1 MSKKTSAGT
10 PLTAAAQ
17 AATATHESLSRHRS
31 VWEMRADGWIGMVD
45 DLGRLADMHRDHP
58 DWAICGARVQAI
70 AKALAPVESYWA
82 FPGGRVFTE
91 LCTWI
96 ARGEYSRAHQSV
108 RRIHRMLAAQTYRHE
123 STSVSSDADGPSQI
137 EADNERQAQLSRPYF
152 EVLIVDEMTAAEED
166 ALRRRVHRKR
176 NPDDDFVFDI
186 VVVPSFE
193 DALIATLVNFNLQA
207 VVIRHGF
214 PFRSVYHNDMLR
226 RFLDSVDGSIESL
239 AESERGLLLGRQIA
253 QLRPELDLYLVT
265 DTNVEDVAA
274 RVGDTFRRVFFR
286 EEDHTELYSSIM
298 RGVGKRHSTP
308 FFNALREYAKQ
319 PTGVFHALPLARGK
333 SIMNSNWIGDLL
345 QFYGMNLF
353 MAETSATSGGLDSL
367 LDPVGPLKVA
377 QEYAARAYGA
387 RRTYFVTNGTST
399 ANKIV
404 VQALVR
410 PDDIVLVDRNCH
422 KSHHYGLV
430 LAGAQVAYLDSYP
443 LDEYS
448 MYGAVPIRHIK
459 QTLLDFR
466 KAGTL
471 NRVRLVLLTNCTF
484 DGIVYDVERVMLEC
498 LAIKPDLVFL
508 WDEAWFAF
516 ACCHPIYRQ
525 RTGMATAKKLAET
538 LPSPEYAARYAEF
551 QAGFPDEAWDDDE
564 RVLGT
569 RLLPDP
575 AKARVRVFATHST
588 HKTLTAL
595 RQGSMI
601 HVWDQDFRDKAEDAF
616 HEAYMTHTSTSPNYQ
631 ILASL
636 DVGRRQVEL
645 EGYELVQRQ
654 LELAMTLREQ
664 VLNHPLLKRYMRFLR
679 VSDLVPDAYRESG
692 VLSYYNQETG
702 WNNLEAAWRNDEF
715 ALDPSRCTLA
725 IGATGVD
732 GDTFKN
738 QYLMDKYGIQINKTS
753 RNTVLFMTNIGST
766 RSAVAYLIEVLVK
779 IARDIER
786 KVLDMSS
793 IERRIHDK
801 RVRSLTLEQPPLPDF
816 SAFHGAFRVSGGT
829 GPNQTRDGHIRSAF
843 FLSYDDGN
851 CEYID
856 MADAARA
863 IQAGRELVSAL
874 FVIPYPP
881 GFPILVPGQLISA
894 AILQFMAALD
904 VKEIHG
910 FRPELGFRIFTAE
923 ALSRV
928 GELTAARAALAE
940 SGRTPYP
947 VERTSKAHHQPTDLD
962 ADSVAESPNLRIAS

>member
-1 MSKKTSAGT
+1 MKNDARI
-10 PLTAAAQ
+10 
-17 AATATHESLSRHRS
+17 ATLSNPASLSRHRS
-31 VWEMRADGWIGMVD
+31 VWELRADGWISLVD
-45 DLGRLADMHRDHP
+45 DLGRLVALRRDEAEF
-58 DWAICGARVQAI
+58 DERLVRVRAIVAV
-70 AKALAPVESYWA
+70 LAPIESYWA
-82 FPGGRVFTE
+82 FPGGRAFNE
-91 LCTWI
+91 LGTWI
-96 ARGEYSRAHQSV
+96 ERGELARAHQAA

-123 STSVSSDADGPSQI
+123 NAALDADSEGPSQI
-137 EADNERQAQLSRPYF
+137 ETETERQAQLARPYF
-152 EVLIVDEMTAAEED
+152 EVLIVDEMSASEED
-166 ALRRRVHRKR
+166 ALRRRVQRKR
-176 NPDDDFVFDI
+176 MPDDDFVFDV

-214 PFRSVYHNDMLR
+214 PFRAMYHNDMLR
-226 RFLDSVDGSIESL
+226 RFLDSVDDRIEQMP
-239 AESERGLLLGRQIA
+239 ESERGPLLGQQIA
-253 QLRPELDLYLVT
+253 VLRPELDLYLVT
-265 DTNVEDVAA
+265 DVNVEEIAA
-274 RVGDTFRRVFFR
+274 RTGETFKRVFFR

-298 RGVGKRHSTP
+298 KGVAERHRTP

-333 SIMNSNWIGDLL
+333 SIMNSNWIGDLQ
-345 QFYGMNLF
+345 QFYGSNLF

-367 LDPVGPLKVA
+367 LDPVGPLKLA

-387 RRTYFVTNGTST
+387 RRTYFCTNGTST

-410 PDDIVLVDRNCH
+410 PEDIVLVDRNCH

-466 KAGTL
+466 KAGKL

-484 DGIVYDVERVMLEC
+484 DGIVYDVERVMMEC

-525 RTGMATAKKLAET
+525 RTGMASAKRLRDAMR
-538 LPSPEYAARYAEF
+538 SPDYAGRYATF
-551 QAGFPDEAWDDDE
+551 LDELGESGWDDEQKLLD
-564 RVLGT
+564 T
-569 RLLPDP
+569 RLMPDP
-575 AKARVRVFATHST
+575 EKARVRVYATQST

-601 HVWDQDFRDKAEDAF
+601 HVWDQDFKDKAEEAF

-664 VLNHPLLKRYMRFLR
+664 VFHHPLLKKYFRFLR
-679 VSDLVPDAYRESG
+679 VGELVPAMYRESG
-692 VLSYYNQETG
+692 VESYYNTETG
-702 WNNLEAAWRNDEF
+702 WNNMEAAWRTDEF
-715 ALDPSRCTLA
+715 ALDPSRATLA

-738 QYLMDKYGIQINKTS
+738 KVLMDKYGIQINKTS

-766 RSAVAYLIEVLVK
+766 RSAVAYLLEVLVK
-779 IARDIER
+779 VAREIDQR
-786 KVLDMSS
+786 VADMSS

-801 RVRSLTLEQPPLPDF
+801 RVRSLTLEQPPLPNF
-816 SAFHGAFRVSGGT
+816 SAFHSAFRVNAGGASD
-829 GPNQTRDGHIRSAF
+829 TRDGQMRQAF
-843 FLSYDDGN
+843 FLSYDDAN

-856 MADAARA
+856 MDDAARA

-881 GFPILVPGQLISA
+881 GFPILVPGQIISA
-894 AILQFMAALD
+894 DILQFMAALD
-904 VKEIHG
+904 VREIHG
-910 FRPELGFRIFTAE
+910 FRPELGFRIFNEE
-923 ALSRV
+923 ALERV
-928 GELTAARAALAE
+928 GEAFAARSAQAE
-940 SGRTPYP
+940 AGRSMFP
-947 VERTSKAHHQPTDLD
+947 VERSSQTVSKP
-962 ADSVAESPNLRIAS
+962 AEVQVEIAAPATTTRIES

>member
-1 MSKKTSAGT
+1 MSKRKN
-10 PLTAAAQ
+10 TANQ
-17 AATATHESLSRHRS
+17 PVTESLSRHRS
-31 VWEMRADGWIGMVD
+31 IWEMRADGWIGMVD
-45 DLGRLADMHRDHP
+45 DLGRLVDLDRDDP
-58 DWAICGARVQAI
+58 AIDKLGARVRQVA
-70 AKALAPVESYWA
+70 ATLEPVESYWA
-82 FPGGRVFTE
+82 YPGKRAFTE
-91 LCTWI
+91 LKAGI
-96 ARGEYSRAHQSV
+96 DRGEFVRAHHNA

-123 STSVSSDADGPSQI
+123 SAVIDGDGDGPSQI
-137 EADNERQAQLSRPYF
+137 ETDDERAAQLSRPYF
-152 EVLIVDEMTAAEED
+152 EVLIVDEMSQAEED
-166 ALRRRVHRKR
+166 ALRRRVVKKR
-176 NPDDDFVFDI
+176 NPDDDFIFDI

-193 DALIATLVNFNLQA
+193 DALIATLLNFNLQA

-226 RFLDSVDGSIESL
+226 RFLESVDGNIESL
-239 AESERGLLLGRQIA
+239 GESERGLLLGRQIA
-253 QLRPELDLYLVT
+253 VLRPELDLYLAT
-265 DTNVEDVAA
+265 DMNVEEIAS
-274 RVGDTFRRVFFR
+274 RCGDTFKRIFFR
-286 EEDHTELYSSIM
+286 EEDHVELYSSIM
-298 RGVGKRHSTP
+298 RGVGERHRTP

-367 LDPVGPLKVA
+367 LDPVGPLKLA
-377 QEYAARAYGA
+377 QEYASRAYGSKKTFFA
-387 RRTYFVTNGTST
+387 TNGTST

-443 LDEYS
+443 LDQYS

-484 DGIVYDVERVMLEC
+484 DGIVYDVERVMMEC

-525 RTGMATAKKLAET
+525 RTGMANARKLHDGMKTEGYAKR
-538 LPSPEYAARYAEF
+538 YAAFKASFEGERGAE
-551 QAGFPDEAWDDDE
+551 AWEDEAH
-564 RVLGT
+564 VLDT
-569 RLLPDP
+569 RLMPDP
-575 AKARVRVFATHST
+575 AVTRVRVYATHST

-601 HVWDQDFRDKAEDAF
+601 HVWDQDFKDKAEEAF

-664 VLNHPLLKRYMRFLR
+664 VLAHPLLKKYMRFLR

-692 VLSYYNQETG
+692 VESYYNAETG
-702 WNNLEAAWRNDEF
+702 WNNLEAAWRTDEF
-715 ALDPSRCTLA
+715 AMDPSRATLA

-766 RSAVAYLIEVLVK
+766 RSAVAYLIEVLIK
-779 IARDIER
+779 IARDIDSR
-786 KVLDMSS
+786 VADMSA

-801 RVRSLTLEQPPLPDF
+801 RVKSLTLEQPPLPDF
-816 SAFHGAFRVSGGT
+816 SAFHAAFRVSSAEGVA
-829 GPNQTRDGHIRSAF
+829 QTRDGHIRSAF
-843 FLSYDDGN
+843 FLSYDDDN

-856 MADAARA
+856 MPDAAKA
-863 IQAGRELVSAL
+863 IKAGRELVSAL

-881 GFPILVPGQLISA
+881 GFPILVPGQVISA

-910 FRPELGFRIFTAE
+910 FRPELGFRIFSAA
-923 ALSRV
+923 ALARV
-928 GELTAARAALAE
+928 GELTAARASLAE
-940 SGRTPYP
+940 AGRAAFP
-947 VERTSKAHHQPTDLD
+947 VERGSQTTSQPLD
-962 ADSVAESPNLRIAS
+962 KQLETVPATVSKVES

>member
-1 MSKKTSAGT
+1 MKNDARSSA
-10 PLTAAAQ
+10 LTKVA
-17 AATATHESLSRHRS
+17 SLSQHRS
-31 VWEMRADGWIGMVD
+31 VWELRADGWISLVD
-45 DLGRLADMHRDHP
+45 DLGRLVALRREEP
-58 DWAICGARVQAI
+58 EFEQRLARVREI
-70 AKALAPVESYWA
+70 VSVLAPIESYWA
-82 FPGGRVFTE
+82 FPGGRVFNE
-91 LCTWI
+91 LGVWI
-96 ARGEYSRAHQSV
+96 ERGELARAHQAA

-123 STSVSSDADGPSQI
+123 SGTLDVDGDGPSQI
-137 EADNERQAQLSRPYF
+137 ETDSERQAQLARPYF
-152 EVLIVDEMTAAEED
+152 EVLIVDEMSASEED
-166 ALRRRVHRKR
+166 ALRRRVQRKR
-176 NPDDDFVFDI
+176 MPDDDFIFDV

-214 PFRSVYHNDMLR
+214 PFRALYHNDMLR
-226 RFLDSVDGSIESL
+226 RFLDSVDDRIEQMP
-239 AESERGLLLGRQIA
+239 ESERGPLLGGQIA
-253 QLRPELDLYLVT
+253 VLRPELDLYLVT
-265 DTNVEDVAA
+265 DVNVEEIAA
-274 RVGDTFRRVFFR
+274 RTGETFKRVFFR

-298 RGVGKRHSTP
+298 KGVGERHRTP

-333 SIMNSNWIGDLL
+333 SIMNSNWIGDLQ
-345 QFYGMNLF
+345 QFYGSNLF

-367 LDPVGPLKVA
+367 LDPVGPLKLA
-377 QEYAARAYGA
+377 QEYAARAYGS
-387 RRTYFVTNGTST
+387 RRTYFATNGTST

-410 PDDIVLVDRNCH
+410 PEDIVLVDRNCH

-466 KAGTL
+466 KAGKL

-484 DGIVYDVERVMLEC
+484 DGIVYDVERVMMEC

-516 ACCHPIYRQ
+516 AVCHPIYRQ
-525 RTGMATAKKLAET
+525 RTGMASAKRLRDAMRSEGYAKRYGKFIEELGADGWNDDQKL
-538 LPSPEYAARYAEF
+538 L
-551 QAGFPDEAWDDDE
+551 D
-564 RVLGT
+564 T
-569 RLLPDP
+569 RLMPDP
-575 AKARVRVFATHST
+575 AKARVRVYATQST
-588 HKTLTAL
+588 HKTLTSL

-601 HVWDQDFRDKAEDAF
+601 HVWDQDFKDKAEEAF

-664 VLNHPLLKRYMRFLR
+664 VFHHPLLKKYFRFLR
-679 VSDLVPDAYRESG
+679 VGELVPAQYRESG
-692 VLSYYNQETG
+692 VESYYNTETG
-702 WNNLEAAWRNDEF
+702 WNNMEAAWRTDEF
-715 ALDPSRCTLA
+715 ALDPSRATLA

-738 QYLMDKYGIQINKTS
+738 KYLMDKYGIQINKTS

-766 RSAVAYLIEVLVK
+766 RSAVAYLLEVLVK
-779 IARDIER
+779 IARDVDQR
-786 KVLDMSS
+786 VADMSA

-816 SAFHGAFRVSGGT
+816 SAFHSAFRVSIGEET
-829 GPNQTRDGHIRSAF
+829 PTRDGQIRSAF
-843 FLSYDDGN
+843 FLSYDDDN

-856 MADAARA
+856 MADAANA
-863 IQAGRELVSAL
+863 IGAGRELVSAL

-881 GFPILVPGQLISA
+881 GFPILVPGQIISA
-894 AILQFMAALD
+894 DILQFMAALD
-904 VKEIHG
+904 VREIHG
-910 FRPELGFRIFTAE
+910 FRPELGFRIFNDAALERVGAAFAARSAAAE
-923 ALSRV
+923 AGKSMF
-928 GELTAARAALAE
+928 
-940 SGRTPYP
+940 P
-947 VERTSKAHHQPTDLD
+947 VERSSQTVSKPAAVQVEIAT
-962 ADSVAESPNLRIAS
+962 AATTTRIES

>member
-1 MSKKTSAGT
+1 MRKKSKAESADNT
-10 PLTAAAQ
+10 K
-17 AATATHESLSRHRS
+17 SLSRHRS
-31 VWEMRADGWIGMVD
+31 VWEMRADGWIALVD
-45 DLGRLADMHRDHP
+45 DLGRITQMLRDEPEWEACLAR
-58 DWAICGARVQAI
+58 IKQLTES
-70 AKALAPVESYWA
+70 LAPVESYWA
-82 FPGGRVFTE
+82 FPGPRVFTE
-91 LCTWI
+91 LSTWI
-96 ARGEYSRAHQSV
+96 ERGELARAHQAA
-108 RRIHRMLAAQTYRHE
+108 RRIHRMLSGQTYRHA
-123 STSVSSDADGPSQI
+123 TANADGESEGLSQI
-137 EADNERQAQLSRPYF
+137 EADTERAAQLTRPYF
-152 EVLIVDEMTAAEED
+152 EVLIVDELSPNEED
-166 ALRRRVHRKR
+166 ALRRRVQRKR
-176 NPDDDFVFDI
+176 NLDDDFVFDI

-226 RFLDSVDGSIESL
+226 RFLDSVDDTVEQL
-239 AESERGLLLGRQIA
+239 PESERGPILGQQIA

-265 DTNVEDVAA
+265 DVNVEEIAA
-274 RVGDTFRRVFFR
+274 RAGEIFNRIFFR
-286 EEDHTELYSSIM
+286 EEDHVELYGSIM
-298 RGVGKRHSTP
+298 KGVGERFRTP

-333 SIMNSNWIGDLL
+333 SIMNSNWIGDLM
-345 QFYGMNLF
+345 QFYGSNLF

-377 QEYAARAYGA
+377 QEYAARAFGA
-387 RRTYFVTNGTST
+387 KRTYFATNGTST

-484 DGIVYDVERVMLEC
+484 DGIVYDVERVMMEC

-525 RTGMATAKKLAET
+525 RTGMASAKKLHDA
-538 LPSPEYAARYAEF
+538 LQSPAYAARYAEF
-551 QAGFPDEAWDDDE
+551 KAGFKAKDWDNDEK
-564 RVLGT
+564 LLNT
-569 RLLPDP
+569 RLIPDP
-575 AKARVRVFATHST
+575 EKARVRVYATHST
-588 HKTLTAL
+588 HKTLTSL

-601 HVWDQDFRDKAEDAF
+601 HVWDQDFKDKAEEAF

-636 DVGRRQVEL
+636 DVGRRQVEM

-654 LELAMTLREQ
+654 LEFAMTLREQ
-664 VLNHPLLKRYMRFLR
+664 VLVHPLMKRYFRILR
-679 VSDLVPDAYRESG
+679 VSDIVPLEYRESA
-692 VLSYYNQETG
+692 VESYYNAETG
-702 WNNLEAAWRNDEF
+702 WNNLDSAWRTDEF
-715 ALDPSRCTLA
+715 ALDPSRVTLC

-738 QYLMDKYGIQINKTS
+738 KYLMDKFGIQINKTS
-753 RNTVLFMTNIGST
+753 RNTVLFITNIGTT
-766 RSAVAYLIEVLVK
+766 RSAVAYLLEVLVK
-779 IARDIER
+779 IARDVDR
-786 KVLDMSS
+786 RVADMSS
-793 IERRIHDK
+793 IEKRIHDK
-801 RVRSLTLEQPPLPDF
+801 RVRSLTLEQPPLPHF
-816 SAFHGAFRVSGGT
+816 SAFHAAFRVSSGEGLA
-829 GPNQTRDGHIRSAF
+829 QTRDGDIRTAF
-843 FLSYDDGN
+843 FLSYDDAN

-856 MADAARA
+856 MIDAAKA
-863 IQAGRELVSAL
+863 IKAGRELVSAL

-881 GFPILVPGQLISA
+881 GFPILVPGQTISSE
-894 AILQFMAALD
+894 ILQFMAALD
-904 VKEIHG
+904 VREIHG
-910 FRPELGFRIFTAE
+910 FRPELGFRIFNAA
-923 ALSRV
+923 ALARV
-928 GELTAARAALAE
+928 GEATAARAALAE
-940 SGRTPYP
+940 AGRAAFP
-947 VERTSKAHHQPTDLD
+947 VERSSQTVSAP
-962 ADSVAESPNLRIAS
+962 ADVQTESSAPSTTTRIES

>member
-1 MSKKTSAGT
+1 MAETRSAAGAYD
-10 PLTAAAQ
+10 TAK
-17 AATATHESLSRHRS
+17 SLSRHRS
-31 VWEMRADGWIGMVD
+31 VWEMRADGWIVLVD
-45 DLGRLADMHRDHP
+45 DLGRLATLQREHAEWEPRM
-58 DWAICGARVQAI
+58 ARVRQITA
-70 AKALAPVESYWA
+70 ALVPIESYWA
-82 FPGGRVFTE
+82 FPGGRVFGE

-96 ARGEYSRAHQSV
+96 ERGELARAHQAA
-108 RRIHRMLAAQTYRHE
+108 RRIHRMLAAQTYRHQ
-123 STSVSSDADGPSQI
+123 STTPDSEGELPSQI
-137 EADNERQAQLSRPYF
+137 ETDSERQAQLSRPYF
-152 EVLIVDEMTAAEED
+152 EVLIVDEMSASEEE
-166 ALRRRVHRKR
+166 ALRRRVQHKR
-176 NPDDDFVFDI
+176 NLDDDFVFD
-186 VVVPSFE
+186 VVIVPSFE

-214 PFRSVYHNDMLR
+214 PFRSMYHNDSLR
-226 RFLDSVDGSIESL
+226 RFLDGLDEGIEKMP
-239 AESERGLLLGRQIA
+239 ESERGPLLGSQIA

-265 DTNVEDVAA
+265 DVNVEDIAA
-274 RVGDTFRRVFFR
+274 RLGEIFKRIFFR
-286 EEDHTELYSSIM
+286 EEDHIELYSSIM
-298 RGVGKRHSTP
+298 KGVGERHRTP

-333 SIMNSNWIGDLL
+333 SIMNSNWIGDLA

-367 LDPVGPLKVA
+367 LDPVGPLKTA
-377 QEYAARAYGA
+377 QEYAARAFGA
-387 RRTYFVTNGTST
+387 KRTFFVTNGTST

-443 LDEYS
+443 LDQYS
-448 MYGAVPIRHIK
+448 MYGAVPIHHIK
-459 QTLLDFR
+459 RTLLDFR

-484 DGIVYDVERVMLEC
+484 DGIVYDVERVMMEC

-525 RTGMATAKKLAET
+525 RTGMASARKLCET
-538 LPSPEYAARYAEF
+538 LQDPAYAKRYAEF
-551 QAGFPDEAWDDDE
+551 GASFGPDAWDDDE
-564 RVLGT
+564 RVLAT

-575 AKARVRVFATHST
+575 ARTRVRVYATHST
-588 HKTLTAL
+588 HKTLTSL

-601 HVWDQDFRDKAEDAF
+601 HVWDQDFKDKAEEAF

-654 LELAMTLREQ
+654 LELAMSLREQ
-664 VLNHPLLKRYMRFLR
+664 VLNHPLLKRYFRFLR
-679 VSDLVPDAYRESG
+679 VGDVVPPQYRESG
-692 VLSYYNQETG
+692 VDSYYNVDTG
-702 WNNLEAAWRNDEF
+702 WNNFETAWRTDEF
-715 ALDPSRCTLA
+715 ALDPTRATLS

-738 QYLMDKYGIQINKTS
+738 KYLMDKYGIQINKTS

-766 RSAVAYLIEVLVK
+766 RSAMAYLLEVLVK
-779 IARDIER
+779 IARDVDQR
-786 KVLDMSS
+786 VADMSA
-793 IERRIHDK
+793 IERRIHEK

-816 SAFHGAFRVSGGT
+816 SSFHFAFRGRSVEGRA
-829 GPNQTRDGHIRSAF
+829 QTRDGDIRSAF
-843 FLSYDDGN
+843 FLSYDDEN
-851 CEYID
+851 CEYIGMD
-856 MADAARA
+856 EAARA
-863 IQAGRELVSAL
+863 IKAGRDLVSAL

-881 GFPILVPGQLISA
+881 GFPILVPGQVISA
-894 AILQFMAALD
+894 EILQFMAALD
-904 VKEIHG
+904 VREIHG
-910 FRPELGFRIFTAE
+910 FRPELGFRIFNDAALARVAE
-923 ALSRV
+923 A
-928 GELTAARAALAE
+928 TAARAALAVA
-940 SGRTPYP
+940 GRAAFPIERDTQTRSHVSDVSDATPAP
-947 VERTSKAHHQPTDLD
+947 SATRTET
-962 ADSVAESPNLRIAS
+962 